1 MDTVVE
7 SSGMR
12 VERKKRR
19 WTREEKCQI
28 VEETFVEGRSVAQV
42 ARAHEVNANQVFDW
56 RKQYHLG
63 LLNAGTKDIAFL
75 PVVVTQN
82 NTVAATLLAATAPCA
97 HGTIRVQMPAGEVRI
112 EGAVELE
119 VLRTVLQCLR

>member
-42 ARAHEVNANQVFDW
+42 ARAHGVNANQVFDW

-63 LLNAGTKDIAFL
+63 LLSAGTKDIAFL

-82 NTVAATLLAATAPCA
+82 NTVAAAPLAATAPCA